1 MRITFVLP
9 PDTVSGGIK
18 VALIH
23 ARALAKKGH
32 DVRIVS
38 PPAPRLSV
46 VQKARRFV
54 KREGWIDDLPPAPLA
69 LEGTSIS
76 HRILDR
82 YRPVVDSDIA
92 DGDVVVATWFE
103 TAHWVNALG
112 PSKGAKVHLVQHHEI
127 FDYLPADFCRASYR
141 LPLHKVAVSRWL
153 KETMAAE
160 YGDRAVDLV
169 PNSVDREQFFA
180 PARDKQECPT
190 VGLLYSTVPFKG
202 LDTALEALRLVAT
215 HMPNLRIIAFG
226 SERIAPHLPLPAG
239 SDFHCRPPQDRIR
252 EIYAG
257 CDVWLTASRSE
268 GFNLPALEA
277 MACRTPVVSTRT
289 GWPEEAIVPAENGLL
304 ADIDD
309 GPALAAALE
318 WILTRDEENWRKLS
332 KSAFLTS
339 RRGSWEESADLFEE
353 ALLHALRRAA
363 RGEIAGSGQGSDRP
377 GAGMP
382 QAVPA
387 GVIVKKP

>member
-9 PDTVSGGIK
+9 TDTVSGGIK

-23 ARALAKKGH
+23 ARALARKGH

-38 PPAPRLSV
+38 PPVPPPSMI
-46 VQKARRFV
+46 QKARRFV
-54 KREGWIDDLPPAPLA
+54 KGEGWMDDLPPAALP
-69 LEGTSIS
+69 LEGTGIS

-92 DGDVVVATWFE
+92 DGDVVIATWFE
-103 TAHWVNALG
+103 TAHWVNALS

-127 FDYLPADFCRASYR
+127 FDYLPIDLCRASYR
-141 LPLHKVAVSRWL
+141 LPLHKVAVSHWL
-153 KETMAAE
+153 KEAMATE
-160 YGDRAVDLV
+160 YGDRTVDLV
-169 PNSVDREQFFA
+169 PNSVDRGQFFA
-180 PARDKQECPT
+180 PARNKREHPT

-215 HMPNLRIIAFG
+215 RMRGLRIVAFG
-226 SERIAPHLPLPAG
+226 SERIAPHLPLPAE

-289 GWPEEAIVPAENGLL
+289 GWPEEAIVPGENGLL

-318 WILTRDEENWRKLS
+318 WILARAAENWRKLS
-332 KSAFLTS
+332 ENAFLTS

-353 ALLHALRRAA
+353 ALHHALRRAA
-363 RGEIAGSGQGSDRP
+363 RAEIAGSGQGPDRP
-377 GAGMP
+377 GVGRP
-382 QAVPA
+382 QAAPVGA
-387 GVIVKKP
+387 IVKKP